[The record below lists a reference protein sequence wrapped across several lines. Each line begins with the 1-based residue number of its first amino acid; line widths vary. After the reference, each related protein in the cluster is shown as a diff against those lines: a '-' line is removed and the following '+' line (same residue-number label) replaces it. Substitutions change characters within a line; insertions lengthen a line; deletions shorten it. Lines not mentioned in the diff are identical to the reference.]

1 MKKRIKI
8 FSGSVFM
15 RYSLFTLLLVLSS
28 NLVFSQE
35 CVYCPQEPISPTASN
50 IGPYTEAAGSSSI
63 AMGIYSTTTSEASN
77 SFAMGVYVKST
88 IPYNFVIGT
97 GVNGSNY
104 LVNNMQRSL
113 MIGFGS
119 TKPTFFVS
127 TSPTPFTTGR
137 IGIGNVTAP
146 EAKLHIR
153 ADAEEDADLF
163 LEPTGVN
170 QAARIRLGQN
180 NSISAQDGGDMRF
193 ETETGQAFVFE
204 NGNIGIGNSQPQA
217 KLHISGDMQVGEVS
231 QPQNVRIYGGING
244 SGDYA
249 SSFGYGNIASGGSSN
264 VIGFRSEANQQGSI
278 AIGKD
283 LVVSRN
289 YSIVIGSGKD
299 ETRRL
304 INNIPQSLM
313 IGFDS
318 EYPTFFVSQPQ
329 AVYNTGRIG
338 IGNVTAPQAKLHIRA
353 DEDEDATII
362 LESTGTGKPSRM
374 YFTGEHHITAST
386 GDDFR
391 FRTTDEKNF
400 VFQNGDIFM
409 EDINTGII
417 MKSPNGQCWR
427 GTLTDQGLLNFV
439 QATCPDFTSTG
450 SELLKQNSHMRVFP
464 NPASNSI
471 TVETSLKGQQGMLLL
486 VSPDGAQLSR
496 QKISADKT
504 TLNMAWL
511 VTGTYLIQLEINGQV
526 VESAKVVKQ

>member
-1 MKKRIKI
+1 MKKII
-8 FSGSVFM
+8 GTFI
-15 RYSLFTLLLVLSS
+15 LLIAMQQAFGQ
-28 NLVFSQE
+28 N
-35 CVYCPQEPISPTASN
+35 CVYCPQEPVSPTGSN
-50 IGPYTEAAGSSSI
+50 IGPNTEAAGSSSI
-63 AMGIYSTTTSEASN
+63 AMGVYSTTTSEASN
-77 SFAMGVYVKST
+77 SFAMGVFVKST

-97 GVNGSNY
+97 GVNSSNY
-104 LVNNMQRSL
+104 LVNNIQRSL

-137 IGIGNVTAP
+137 IGIGNITAP

-153 ADAEEDADLF
+153 ADAGEDADLF
-163 LEPTGVN
+163 LEPTGEN
-170 QAARIRLGQN
+170 QTAQIRLGQN

-217 KLHISGDMQVGEVS
+217 KLHISGNMQVGNVS
-231 QPQNVRIYGGING
+231 QPQNVRIYGDIIG
-244 SGDYA
+244 SGA
-249 SSFGYGNIASGGSSN
+249 SSFGYGNNASGGSSN
-264 VIGFRSEANQQGSI
+264 VIGFRSEANAQGSI

-283 LVVSRN
+283 LVIPSQFPYN
-289 YSIVIGSGKD
+289 IAIGSGYSENNK
-299 ETRRL
+299 L
-304 INNIPQSLM
+304 INSFGPSLIVGFGSNIH
-313 IGFDS
+313 
-318 EYPTFFVSQPQ
+318 TFIVNTAPS
-329 AVYNTGRIG
+329 NGKTGRVG
-338 IGNVTAPQAKLHIRA
+338 IGNIPSPQSKLHIRA
-353 DEDEDATII
+353 DEDEDATIL
-362 LESTGTGKPSRM
+362 LESIGSGKHSRM
-374 YFTGEHHITAST
+374 YFTGEHHITASI

-427 GTLTDQGLLNFV
+427 GTLTDQGMLNFV

-450 SELLKQNSHMRVFP
+450 SELLQQNSHMRVFP

-486 VSPDGAQLSR
+486 VSPDGTQLSR

-526 VESAKVVKQ
+526 VESTKVVKQ

>member
-1 MKKRIKI
+1 MKKH
-8 FSGSVFM
+8 V
-15 RYSLFTLLLVLSS
+15 LVLVVAILFISY
-28 NLVFSQE
+28 VKGQE

-63 AMGIYSTTTSEASN
+63 AMGLYSTTTSEASN

-97 GVNGSNY
+97 GVNSSNY
-104 LVNNMQRSL
+104 LVNNIQRSL

-137 IGIGNVTAP
+137 IGIGDVTAP
-146 EAKLHIR
+146 QAKLHIR
-153 ADAEEDADLF
+153 ADEEEDAVLL
-163 LEPTGVN
+163 LEPTGEN
-170 QAARIRLGQN
+170 QTAQIRLGQN
-180 NSISAQDGGDMRF
+180 KSISARDGGDMRF

-204 NGNIGIGNSQPQA
+204 NGNIGIGNPQPQA
-217 KLHISGDMQVGEVS
+217 KLHISGDMQVGEVN

-244 SGDYA
+244 SGDYS
-249 SSFGYGNIASGGSSN
+249 SSFGYSNIASGGSSN

-329 AVYNTGRIG
+329 AGYYTGRIG

-353 DEDEDATII
+353 DAGEDAELLLEPTDEDQ
-362 LESTGTGKPSRM
+362 
-374 YFTGEHHITAST
+374 TARVRIGVDNSINARQGGHMHFET
-386 GDDFR
+386 ADD
-391 FRTTDEKNF
+391 KAF
-400 VFQNGDIFM
+400 VFHKGDIYL
-409 EDINTGII
+409 EDIQSGII

-427 GTLTDQGLLNFV
+427 GTLTDQGMLNFV
-439 QATCPDFTSTG
+439 LTDCPDLVSIPQVVQQTTR
-450 SELLKQNSHMRVFP
+450 LQVFP
-464 NPASNSI
+464 NPAKNSI
-471 TVETSLKGQQGMLLL
+471 SIKTSPENRSGRLLL
-486 VSPDGAQLSR
+486 MATDGTEVRSTTITADITELSLEGLP
-496 QKISADKT
+496 A
-504 TLNMAWL
+504 
-511 VTGTYLIQLEINGQV
+511 GTYMIRLEHNGSV
-526 VESAKVVKQ
+526 VESVKVVKQ